1 MGKWCAKQL
10 ITLCLAFGLLA
21 PMVSGALV
29 TLIPGMNYVYIC
41 TGTETV
47 ILVLDKN
54 GTPIDVQQESEQD
67 CAIPEHT
74 LLPNESAPLWQHLI
88 LEPAVTRLSSF
99 NENVKSERFDLL
111 PLKRSPSYLI

>member
-47 ILVLDKN
+47 ILVLDKK
-54 GTPIDVQQESEQD
+54 GTASEQD

-111 PLKRSPSYLI
+111 PLKRPPPYLN